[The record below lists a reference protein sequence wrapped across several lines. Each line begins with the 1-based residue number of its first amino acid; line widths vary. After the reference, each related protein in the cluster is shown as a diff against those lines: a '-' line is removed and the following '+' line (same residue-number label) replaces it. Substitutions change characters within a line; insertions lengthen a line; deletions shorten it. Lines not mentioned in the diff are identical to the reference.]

1 MIVSLRRLVVMTM
14 MLLPAL
20 GLGCR
25 KPIPPEPDYA
35 RPLPPG
41 AFGLRKITDP
51 AKLPDIA
58 AAVASF
64 QQPGFK
70 EAVQRSLNWF
80 RIPSTTQYFPS
91 GPITHEHA
99 WASVFAM
106 SKISERTGPL
116 LASRI
121 LQEFDVWESVGW
133 DGSGTVLYTGYYT
146 PVFKAS
152 RTPNGVY
159 QFPIYKRPSDLVS
172 DPATGK
178 VLSPYPTRSQLVT
191 SGRLRGLELVYFAD
205 PLDAYIVEVNGSAR
219 LEMTD
224 TSGGGSVM
232 FVGFAG
238 TNGHDYTSIGRLL
251 AAEGKLDKNR
261 ISLATIRAYF
271 KQHPNDL
278 PAYVNR
284 NDRFVFFKEYDGGN
298 WPAGSLGFKAT
309 PMHTLATDKDVF
321 PRGVVTLVNT
331 QSFDD
336 TGRQAPFNQF
346 MVDQD
351 TGGAIRAAGRGDIY
365 YGVGPRGEWFAGRQN
380 AEGKLYYF
388 LLKDDRIASWMQQL
402 RAEQTQP
409 VRGPS

>member
-1 MIVSLRRLVVMTM
+1 MIVSCRRVAGVMVLACVVAAM
-14 MLLPAL
+14 
-20 GLGCR
+20 GCR

-35 RPLPPG
+35 KPLPPG

-58 AAVASF
+58 SAAESF
-64 QQPGFK
+64 QKPGYK
-70 EAVQRSLNWF
+70 EALGRSLGWF
-80 RIPSTTQYFPS
+80 RLPSTPQYFPS

-106 SKISERTGPL
+106 SKISERSGPL

-152 RTPNGVY
+152 RTPDGVY
-159 QFPIYKRPSDLVS
+159 QFPIYSRPSDLVS

-205 PLDAYIVEVNGSAR
+205 PLDAYIVEVNGSAK
-219 LEMTD
+219 LNMTD
-224 TSGGGSVM
+224 GSTL

-238 TNGHDYTSIGRLL
+238 TNGHDYTSIGKLL

-261 ISLATIRAYF
+261 ISLATIRAHF
-271 KQHPNDL
+271 KQNPQQL
-278 PAYVNR
+278 QGYINR
-284 NDRFVFFKEYDGGN
+284 NDRFVFFKEYDGKN
-298 WPAGSLGFKAT
+298 WPAGSLGFRVT
-309 PMHTLATDKDVF
+309 PWHSLATDKDVF
-321 PRGVVTLVNT
+321 PRGTPTLVMT
-331 QSFDD
+331 DSFDD
-336 TGRQAPFNQF
+336 QGRQAPFRQF

-365 YGVGPRGEWFAGRQN
+365 YGVGDRAEWFAGRQN
-380 AEGKLYYF
+380 AEGRLYYF
-388 LLKDDRIASWMQQL
+388 LLKDDRIAHWMQQL

-409 VRGPS
+409 IRGPM